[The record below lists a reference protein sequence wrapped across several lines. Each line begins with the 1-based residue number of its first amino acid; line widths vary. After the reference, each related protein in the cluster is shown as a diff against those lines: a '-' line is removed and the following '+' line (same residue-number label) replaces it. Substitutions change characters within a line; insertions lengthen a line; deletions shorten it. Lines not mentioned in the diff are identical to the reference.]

1 MNGFLVYLCVYIN
14 ACYMSASSDI
24 KILKSDYVFLRKGVN
39 IQHVPES
46 RSMVW
51 YRDGYTKLRLKFLNT
66 MYEDYGESLEFSL
79 TIRIAKTSDSTNS
92 IFENTLIV
100 FTKSSLYTSS

>member
-1 MNGFLVYLCVYIN
+1 
-14 ACYMSASSDI
+14 MSASSDI
-24 KILKSDYVFLRKGVN
+24 KILKSDYVFFRKGVN
-39 IQHVPES
+39 IQHVSES

-79 TIRIAKTSDSTNS
+79 TIRIARTSDSTNP
-92 IFENTLIV
+92 IFENT
-100 FTKSSLYTSS
+100 YE